1 MKEPGCAAREEEEE
15 EENTTPVRVAVETV
29 VN

>member
-15 EENTTPVRVAVETV
+15 EDNTTPVRVAMETL

>member
-15 EENTTPVRVAVETV
+15 EDNTTQARVAVETL

>member
-15 EENTTPVRVAVETV
+15 ENTTPVCVTMGTL